1 MQIRLMTNSTRG
13 VRPPLRVS
21 ATAAGAGW
29 PHVGECAF
37 GEDASRRTDL
47 MVKQRNGGRVS
58 AAGDAM

>member
-1 MQIRLMTNSTRG
+1 MEIRLMTNSTRV
-13 VRPPLRVS
+13 VRLPLRMS
-21 ATAAGAGW
+21 ASADGAGW

-37 GEDASRRTDL
+37 GEDAFIRTDR